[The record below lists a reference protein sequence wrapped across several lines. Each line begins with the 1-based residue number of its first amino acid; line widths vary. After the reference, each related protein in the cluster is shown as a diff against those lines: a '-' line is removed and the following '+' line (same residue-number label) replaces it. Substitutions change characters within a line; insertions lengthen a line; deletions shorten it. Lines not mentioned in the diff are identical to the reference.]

1 MFRQHMI
8 LKVMENQLKAVDLP
22 GISWPYEMVSYCE
35 GFARQ
40 VQWLWQGR
48 FAISLHVCWR
58 EMFLWEKTSV
68 WHRIQYLL
76 VSSLYFHHFCTSQ
89 SYWAV
94 LYCATIVDESNLLTA
109 LCPTFFIYCH
119 HPWPMNVPSSD
130 TLYMTGCNQVSIR
143 LHVCRSHLW
152 K

>member
-1 MFRQHMI
+1 
-8 LKVMENQLKAVDLP
+8 
-22 GISWPYEMVSYCE
+22 
-35 GFARQ
+35 
-40 VQWLWQGR
+40 
-48 FAISLHVCWR
+48 
-58 EMFLWEKTSV
+58 MFLWEKTCV

-94 LYCATIVDESNLLTA
+94 YCATIVDESNLLTA
-109 LCPTFFIYCH
+109 LCPAFFIYCH
-119 HPWPMNVPSSD
+119 HPWPINVPSSD

-143 LHVCRSHLW
+143 LHFCRSHLW